1 MNQEKFNS
9 KFSDL
14 IRDFVSNDYQFEVVD
29 ESVRVFVLLNEL
41 ETVSLVNVRVLL
53 IAKFLVKFL
62 NIPK

>member
-14 IRDFVSNDYQFEVVD
+14 IRDFVSNDYQFAVVD
-29 ESVRVFVLLNEL
+29 EPVQVFVLLNEL

-53 IAKFLVKFL
+53 IAKFLAKFL